1 VGRRTDTPKIKTE
14 LRLTQTQ
21 LEFISGLEQLGI
33 YGDNTVKLLKGGAAA
48 EIGGLMPT
56 IKPQSMLQ

>member
-1 VGRRTDTPKIKTE
+1 LCCVKRNILYSQPVGRRTDTPKIKTE
-14 LRLTQTQ
+14 LRLTQT
-21 LEFISGLEQLGI
+21 L
-33 YGDNTVKLLKGGAAA
+33 KLLKGGAAA